1 MERDS
6 FIFRKKWYEAIES
19 NLPAEMQAE
28 AFNAICQFALYHKQI
43 EVSPMVKLAM
53 AFIMPELVAECEKW
67 LDIREKRIE
76 AGKKGG
82 APKGNKNAS
91 KQPNQAN
98 DCFAIVSDDD
108 STKNNQNQAE
118 QAKQAIATIF
128 SSSINNNNFSFFS
141 HMCAGSEEKKEAFL
155 FEIGKE
161 MLRKGAAKPSKE
173 TDLFIAYNDSQ
184 GWLLKNGRN
193 ISDPVAWA
201 KNWSIKNPSDAIF
214 RSAEAYILL
223 LRGANITDRKMLDA
237 LKEIAVTGNQI
248 AIKLS
253 SKKAAEAFVK
263 AEDSHLESMRTA
275 IEMAFPEIQNPQIQ
289 YLSPRA

>member
-6 FIFRKKWYEAIES
+6 FIFRKKWYEAIKA
-19 NLPAEMQAE
+19 LDADTKAQA
-28 AFNAICQFALYHKQI
+28 FDAICQFALYHKQ
-43 EVSPMVKLAM
+43 EENPSPVLRMAM
-53 AFIMPELVAECEKW
+53 AFIMPDLEEDCKKW
-67 LDIREKRIE
+67 MDIKGKRSEAGRKGNEKRWAESQNI
-76 AGKKGG
+76 AKI
-82 APKGNKNAS
+82 ANATDES
-91 KQPNQAN
+91 QTSQSIAN
-98 DCFAIVSDDD
+98 IAVS
-108 STKNNQNQAE
+108 SFVNVNNV
-118 QAKQAIATIF
+118 
-128 SSSINNNNFSFFS
+128 SFLA

-201 KNWSIKNPSDAIF
+201 KNWSIKNASDAIL

-223 LRGANITDRKMLDA
+223 LRGANINDRKMLDA

-248 AIKLS
+248 IIKLS

-289 YLSPRA
+289 YLSPRS